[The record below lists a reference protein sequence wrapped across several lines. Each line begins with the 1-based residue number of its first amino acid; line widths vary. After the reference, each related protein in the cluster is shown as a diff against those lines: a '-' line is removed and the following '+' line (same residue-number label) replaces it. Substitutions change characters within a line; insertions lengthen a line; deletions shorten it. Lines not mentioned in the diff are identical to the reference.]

1 MYGEA
6 VFLCRRNN
14 NHFIPW
20 LAVIVGSI
28 ILLGLLLPRWL
39 WWLLC
44 GLALVAGGLLLLR
57 KK

>member
-1 MYGEA
+1 M
-6 VFLCRRNN
+6 CRRNN
-14 NHFIPW
+14 NNLIPW

-44 GLALVAGGLLLLR
+44 GLALVTGGLLLLR